1 MSKFTQVLVVGG
13 GPAGS
18 TVATFLA
25 REGFDVTLMEKEVFP
40 RYHIGE
46 SLLPSCMP
54 ILDLLGARK
63 KVDACG
69 FQVKRGGYFDWG
81 GEQWD
86 ITFGDPSEDYSYS
99 YQVVRSDFDQ
109 LLLNHAKSQGV
120 SVLEGAEVKR
130 LRFDGARPRIAIWS
144 PVGRDGRTQEQE
156 IGFHFLIDASGRAG
170 LMTTRHLH
178 IRRHH
183 EIFKN
188 IAVWGYW
195 KGAKS
200 LPIGPE
206 GAIAICSVPDG
217 WFWGIPL
224 HDGSLSVGLV
234 THKTTFASK
243 RKEGASSDRIYCEAI
258 QECPVIAD
266 LLAPAELVTPLRIE
280 QDYSYTSDRFT
291 GPGYFLVG
299 DAACFLDPLLST
311 GVHLATYS
319 ALLAAASLAS
329 VFRGEVSE
337 KQAADFYE
345 QTYRQAYLRLL
356 VVVSKLYQ
364 QYNGKD
370 SYFWEAQRL
379 TLHDCG
385 ATDLKQAFVNVVS
398 GIEDLRDAQTTL
410 ELAMDAAGNALADER
425 KLSPLYNKN
434 TLESVS
440 PDERELIEARVR
452 FFKSLP
458 REVRGLY
465 MVTGP
470 QLGLAHGE
478 CSPRRRVVEEP
489 GSTNVPVTPIRDR

>member
-1 MSKFTQVLVVGG
+1 MGESTQVLVVGG

-25 REGFDVTLMEKEVFP
+25 REGLHVTLMEKEVFP
-40 RYHIGE
+40 RYHVGE

-54 ILDLLGARK
+54 ILDLLGAK
-63 KVDACG
+63 EKVDASG
-69 FQVKRGGYFDWG
+69 FRLKRGGYFDWG

-86 ITFGDPSEDYSYS
+86 ITFGDESEDYYYS
-99 YQVVRSDFDQ
+99 YQVLRSDFDK
-109 LLLNHAKSQGV
+109 LLLDHAKSQGV
-120 SVLEGAEVKR
+120 SVREGVEAKR
-130 LRFDGARPRIAIWS
+130 LIFDGARPRTAIWS

-156 IGFHFLIDASGRAG
+156 IDFDFLIDASGRAG

-178 IRRHH
+178 ARRHH
-183 EIFKN
+183 EVFKN

-195 KGAKS
+195 KGAKD
-200 LPIGPE
+200 LPVGPE

-224 HDGSLSVGLV
+224 HDGTLSVGLV
-234 THKTTFASK
+234 THKTNFASK
-243 RKEGASSDRIYCEAI
+243 RKEGASSDQIYCEAI
-258 QECPVIAD
+258 KECPVIAD

-329 VFRGEVSE
+329 VLRGEVSE
-337 KQAADFYE
+337 EEAAGFYE

-364 QYNGKD
+364 QCSGKD

-379 TLHDCG
+379 TLRDCG
-385 ATDLKQAFVNVVS
+385 AADLKQAFVNVVS

-410 ELAMDAAGNALADER
+410 ELAMEAAGDALVDER
-425 KLSPLYNKN
+425 KLSPLYSKKN
-434 TLESVS
+434 LEPVS
-440 PDERELIEARVR
+440 PEERELIEARVR

-458 REVRGLY
+458 QEVRGLH
-465 MVTGP
+465 MVVAP
-470 QLGLAHGE
+470 RLGLA
-478 CSPRRRVVEEP
+478 RQ
-489 GSTNVPVTPIRDR
+489 

>member
-1 MSKFTQVLVVGG
+1 MSKSTQVLVVGG

-54 ILDLLGARK
+54 ILDLLGAK
-63 KVDACG
+63 EKVDACG
-69 FQVKRGGYFDWG
+69 FQLKKGGYFDWG

-86 ITFGDPSEDYSYS
+86 ISFGDPSEDYSYS

-109 LLLNHAKSQGV
+109 LLLDHAKSQGV

-130 LRFDGARPRIAIWS
+130 LRFDGARPRTAIWT
-144 PVGRDGRTQEQE
+144 PVSRDGRIPEQE
-156 IGFHFLIDASGRAG
+156 ISFDFLIDASGRAG
-170 LMTTRHLH
+170 LMTTRYLRT
-178 IRRHH
+178 RRYHDV
-183 EIFKN
+183 FKN

-195 KGAKS
+195 KGAKN
-200 LPIGPE
+200 LPVGPE

-224 HDGSLSVGLV
+224 HDGRLSVGLV
-234 THKTTFASK
+234 THRATFASK
-243 RKEGASSDRIYCEAI
+243 RNEGASPDRIYQEAI
-258 QECPVIAD
+258 RECPVITD
-266 LLAPAELVTPLRIE
+266 LLTPAELIMPLRVE
-280 QDYSYTSDRFT
+280 QDYSYTSERFT

-329 VFRGEVSE
+329 VLRGEVGE
-337 KQAADFYE
+337 EEAGDFYE

-364 QYNGKD
+364 QYSGKD

-385 ATDLKQAFVNVVS
+385 AADLKQAFVSVVS
-398 GIEDLRDAQTTL
+398 GIEDLRDAQATL
-410 ELAMDAAGNALADER
+410 ELAMETAGDVLAEER
-425 KLSPLYNKN
+425 KLSPLYNKK
-434 TLESVS
+434 TLERML
-440 PDERELIEARVR
+440 PEERELIQAKVQ

-458 REVRGLY
+458 QEARGLHLV
-465 MVTGP
+465 MKP
-470 QLGLAHGE
+470 QLGLAHQ
-478 CSPRRRVVEEP
+478 
-489 GSTNVPVTPIRDR
+489 